1 MMVIVVAP
9 KVPLNIKKLVD
20 LKDCFIIA
28 VDRAVEDLNRLKIHY
43 DLAIG
48 DFDSLQDEK
57 TIKSEQIKL
66 NVVKDESDTF
76 EAIAYAYEKSDTV
89 ILVGG
94 LQGNRIDHLYANL
107 LLFQKYPNLTIIDD
121 HNKIS
126 SRGKGTHSYDGNDY
140 DYISIFAIKDA
151 LITLTGTK
159 YLLTEYQLKKDN
171 PLGLSNEIITK
182 AIIEVIDGVVLVIQS
197 KD

>member
-1 MMVIVVAP
+1 MTVIVIAP
-9 KVPLNIKKLVD
+9 KVPLNIKKLID
-20 LKDCFIIA
+20 LNDCFIIA
-28 VDRAVEDLNRLKIHY
+28 VDKAVEDLNRLKIHY

-57 TIKSEQIKL
+57 SIKSEQIKL

-76 EAIAYAYEKSDTV
+76 EAIAYAYQKSDTV

-107 LLFQKYPNLTIIDD
+107 LLFQKYPNLTIIDE
-121 HNKIS
+121 HNRITSK
-126 SRGKGTHSYDGNDY
+126 RKGIYSYDDNGY
-140 DYISIFAIKDA
+140 DYISIFAINDA
-151 LITLTGTK
+151 IITLTGTK
-159 YLLTEYQLKKDN
+159 YLLSKYQLKKDN
-171 PLGLSNEIITK
+171 PLGLSNELITK
-182 AIIEVIDGVVLVIQS
+182 ATIEVIEGVVLVIQS